1 MHFYAH
7 CDILL
12 GNRFESAR
20 NTSQQGGTGGL
31 NAEFAFLGD
40 PGILMNNEQTHTDES
55 TVDMEEEKQPVE
67 DSIEVVSDEANE
79 TGTSEPMDQ
88 VSDDE
93 TEAESDDTEAAT
105 NDTET
110 GEEASD
116 SDETAQTDS
125 VDDTDKVTEPEE
137 STPTV
142 EVQSD
147 TSEAESEET
156 FESTEAESDTLEAE
170 PEEAVQTAEAESDTP
185 EAEIEAETPT
195 AEAESDTPEAEIEA
209 ETPTAEAESDT
220 PEAEIEAETPTA
232 EAESD
237 TPEAEIEAETPT
249 AEAESDT
256 PEAEV
261 EAETPTAEAESDTP
275 EAEVEAETPTAEAES
290 DSSEEQDTVMS
301 QESLEEAYDNSLKA
315 FTDGE
320 IVKGTVVDVSRD
332 EVMIDIGFKSE
343 GYIPAEEFDSDEN
356 DLPSVKVG
364 DEIDVYIVRRE
375 DSEGQ
380 INLSK
385 KIADQTLVWDEITEA
400 FESGSPVEGQIT
412 ERIKGGL
419 RATVGTLRGFLPA
432 SQVELRPIQN
442 LDQYIGET
450 FQMKVISMSKRRHN
464 IVLSRR
470 AWLEAEMAEKKDEIL
485 KTLEVGQLITGVVK
499 NITAF
504 GAFVDLGGVDG
515 LLHKTDMAWKRIH
528 HPSEI
533 VSIGDEIEVQ
543 VIAIGRESEK
553 ISLGLKQKTSDPW
566 ENVEE
571 KYPIGSQVSGN
582 VVNIVNYGVFVQL
595 EEAVEGLIHVSEM
608 AWTRRN
614 VAPSRIV
621 SKGDKIDAIVLEI
634 STEDKRISLGIKQLQ
649 QNPWELL
656 EQKYPVGTKILG
668 RIRNLTNFGAFVEIE
683 DGIDGLIHTSDLSW
697 TDRGSNPQEILKE
710 GEEVEVV
717 VLQIDASERR
727 VSLGFKQ
734 TQPDPWDEVPE
745 KYKIGSVVRGQIV
758 NLTSFGAF
766 TKLEEGIDGLIH
778 ISEISDRR
786 IERPEEVVSVGD
798 ELDVKVINLD
808 PKGRRIGLSLKAA
821 IADQERASMPEDE
834 RPERP
839 ERRERQERPRRER
852 SAPRR
857 EPRQSKPVEEEE
869 TMMGALLKQEMGKNN
884 IENLMNSQEPETPE
898 TSQEPETPET
908 SQEPETPETSQE
920 PETPETSQ
928 EPETPETSQEPE
940 TPETSEE
947 SQEPDG
953 SETPE
958 TSQEP
963 ETPETSQEPETPE
976 TSQEPETP
984 ETSEESQ
991 EPDGSETPE
1000 TSQEPE
1006 TPETSEETQETETPE
1021 TSEETQKLMALK
1033 LQKKLRKLMALKI
1046 QKKLRKLIVL
1056 KIQKK
1061 LRKLMA
1067 LKIQKKLR
1075 KLIVLKIQKK
1085 LRKLMALKIQ
1095 KKLRKLIVLKIQKKL
1110 RKLMALK
1117 IQKKLRKLMAL
1128 KIQKKLRKLIVLKPL
1143 RISVFC
1149 VIKRQ

>member
-55 TVDMEEEKQPVE
+55 TVDVEEEKQPVE
-67 DSIEVVSDEANE
+67 DSTEVVSDEANE
-79 TGTSEPMDQ
+79 IGTSEPMDQ

-93 TEAESDDTEAAT
+93 IEAESDDTEAAT

-156 FESTEAESDTLEAE
+156 FESAEAESDTLEAE

-220 PEAEIEAETPTA
+220 PEVDIEAETPTA

-237 TPEAEIEAETPT
+237 TPEV
-249 AEAESDT
+249 
-256 PEAEV
+256 EV

-275 EAEVEAETPTAEAES
+275 EAEVEAETPTAEAEVEAETPTAEVES

-320 IVKGTVVDVSRD
+320 IVKGTIVDVSRD

-419 RATVGTLRGFLPA
+419 RVTVGTLRGFLPA

-470 AWLEAEMAEKKDEIL
+470 AWLEAEMAEKKDEVL
-485 KTLEVGQLITGVVK
+485 KTLEVGQLIAGVVK

-634 STEDKRISLGIKQLQ
+634 SKEDKRISLGIKQLQ

-778 ISEISDRR
+778 ISEIADRR

-852 SAPRR
+852 STPRR
-857 EPRQSKPVEEEE
+857 EPRQPKPVEEEE

-884 IENLMNSQEPETPE
+884 VENLMNSQEPETPE

-940 TPETSEE
+940 TPETS
-947 SQEPDG
+947 QEP
-953 SETPE
+953 ETPE

-984 ETSEESQ
+984 ENSEESQ
-991 EPDGSETPE
+991 EPDSSENSEETQEPDSSENSEETQEPDSSENSEETQEPDGSEN
-1000 TSQEPE
+1000 
-1006 TPETSEETQETETPE
+1006 SEETQETDSSE
-1021 TSEETQKLMALK
+1021 TSEN
-1033 LQKKLRKLMALKI
+1033 
-1046 QKKLRKLIVL
+1046 
-1056 KIQKK
+1056 
-1061 LRKLMA
+1061 
-1067 LKIQKKLR
+1067 
-1075 KLIVLKIQKK
+1075 
-1085 LRKLMALKIQ
+1085 
-1095 KKLRKLIVLKIQKKL
+1095 
-1110 RKLMALK
+1110 
-1117 IQKKLRKLMAL
+1117 
-1128 KIQKKLRKLIVLKPL
+1128 
-1143 RISVFC
+1143 
-1149 VIKRQ
+1149 